1 MARLGRRALCRWRR
15 GAHPLAR
22 LRRPRLV
29 AAPEL
34 AFRPAPLPPQLSLR
48 VLPRPGVLPLVRSF
62 CSPTLQG
69 LRPALRAGSAEYLRP
84 LPVLSYSFSAAEA
97 PPQPAQCELGM
108 SLSCPWDPTF
118 PPCVQAEQEV
128 AALARVGALDPV
140 LS

>member
-29 AAPEL
+29 EAPEL

-48 VLPRPGVLPLVRSF
+48 ALAQPGVLPLVRSF

-69 LRPALRAGSAEYLRP
+69 LLPA
-84 LPVLSYSFSAAEA
+84 LSYSFSAAEA

-128 AALARVGALDPV
+128 AAPARVGALDPV
-140 LS
+140 LSLCPRAADG

>member
-29 AAPEL
+29 EAPEL

-48 VLPRPGVLPLVRSF
+48 ALAQPGVLPLVRSF

-69 LRPALRAGSAEYLRP
+69 LLPALLAGSPEYLRS
-84 LPVLSYSFSAAEA
+84 LPVLSCSFFAAEA

-108 SLSCPWDPTF
+108 SLSSPWDPTF
-118 PPCVQAEQEV
+118 PACAQAGQEV
-128 AALARVGALDPV
+128 APPAHVRALDPV
-140 LS
+140 P